1 MFSLSCAKCYKT
13 FQRHWIRREP
23 KVNRQKRVTSECE
36 DRKLIRKSLKN
47 RKKMFFELAVIM
59 SLEIRH
65 SLSART
71 VRRKLGEAGL
81 KGCKVRMPYIRY
93 IKIPNI

>member
-23 KVNRQKRVTSECE
+23 KVNRQKKSECE
-36 DRKLIRKSLKN
+36 DRKLIRESLKN
-47 RKKMFFELAVIM
+47 RKEMSFELAVIM
-59 SLEIRH
+59 SHEIRR

-81 KGCKVRMPYIRY
+81 KGCKVRMPYIRH
-93 IKIPNI
+93 IRIPNI